1 MSAVIEQLK
10 NEPNNTK
17 RNIAIIVA
25 IFLILVWSANVL
37 DYNSLTVHG
46 KTVATNIIRGIF
58 NPSKNLIF
66 TTSKTGVPWL
76 IIETIS
82 IAFLGTII
90 GAILAIPLAF
100 VSSKNIVSKKFAV
113 IGLSI
118 IVCIRTV
125 PVFILGLMF
134 IRVSGPGAFAG
145 VLTMTVSSLGMI
157 SKLYIESIEEL
168 DKGIL
173 EFLDATG
180 STTYQKVV
188 YGVIPQLSSNF
199 VSTAIYRF
207 EINIKNA
214 SVLGLV
220 GAGGI
225 GFPLLSAMQNNRWSD
240 AGAYLSGLI
249 IMVIIIEI
257 LSTKIRKRL
266 SYGS

>member
-1 MSAVIEQLK
+1 MNAVEKQLK
-10 NEPNNTK
+10 NEPNHTK
-17 RNIAIIVA
+17 RNILIVA
-25 IFLILVWSANVL
+25 IIFIILSQSINVL
-37 DYNSLTVHG
+37 NYSSFTVHG
-46 KTVATNIIRGIF
+46 KTVATNIVKGIL
-58 NPSKNLIF
+58 NPSTNLLF
-66 TTSKTGVPWL
+66 TTKSTGVPWL
-76 IIETIS
+76 IVETIA

-90 GAILAIPLAF
+90 GAILSIPLAF
-100 VSSKNIVSKKFAV
+100 ISSKNIVPEKFAP
-113 IGLSI
+113 IGLAI
-118 IVCIRTV
+118 IICIRTV

-157 SKLYIESIEEL
+157 SKLYIESIEDL

-180 STTYQKVV
+180 ATTYQKVM

-199 VSTAIYRF
+199 ASTAIYRF

-240 AGAYLSGLI
+240 AGAYLFGLVT
-249 IMVIIIEI
+249 MVIIIEI